1 MADKYLNKTVA
12 RYWYNR
18 MKTVFAAVTDLNAL
32 STKVDEIIAEGG
44 EPNKIDTISVNGT
57 NVPPDAQKNVALTI
71 PTKTSDITND
81 GDGTSDFATE
91 AYVDQN
97 GGKIDVIKVNG
108 TTQTITNKTVDIE
121 VPIATSD
128 LTNDSGFIDNTVN
141 NLTNYYLK
149 TETYTKEEV
158 DDLVEAAIAGGFVLV
173 QTLPEPSASTMY
185 KIYLVPNQGEGQD
198 TKDEFITIQEGSTYS
213 WEKIGNTNIN
223 LEDYW
228 AKDELTA
235 ITTADIDEIM
245 GESESE

>member
-1 MADKYLNKTVA
+1 MADKYLNKTVL

-18 MKTVFAAVTDLNAL
+18 MKTVFTAVTDFDAL
-32 STKVDEIIAEGG
+32 SDRVDEIIAEGG

-71 PTKTSDITND
+71 PTSTSDITND
-81 GDGTSDFATE
+81 GDGDSPFATE
-91 AYVDQN
+91 DYVDEN

-108 TTQTITNKTVDIE
+108 TAQTITDKTVDIE
-121 VPIATSD
+121 VPIATSE

-149 TETYTKEEV
+149 TETYTKQEV
-158 DDLVEAAIAGGFVLV
+158 DDIVDAAISGGFVLV
-173 QTLPEPSASTMY
+173 QTLPEPSASTMH
-185 KIYLVPNQGEGQD
+185 KIYLVPNSGTGQD
-198 TKDEFITIQEGSTYS
+198 VKDEYITILEGSTYS

-228 AKDELTA
+228 AKDELIA

-245 GESESE
+245 SESE